1 MRAAEEGP
9 DLLWGGRLEKRLQ
22 EYFHEYLTVDF
33 EVFHDFIPND
43 RTFIVLDPEVRDK
56 WGLPVARIHLDVPD
70 HHRTAGGWLVE
81 RGLEVFTEM
90 GADAVHAEEIGET
103 TPYLVHGTCRAGTD
117 PDHSVLDEHCRA
129 HEVRNLFV
137 VDGSFMPTS
146 GGAPPTLTILA
157 NSLRTA
163 DHILA
168 SAKGGRL

>member
-1 MRAAEEGP
+1 
-9 DLLWGGRLEKRLQ
+9 
-22 EYFHEYLTVDF
+22 
-33 EVFHDFIPND
+33 
-43 RTFIVLDPEVRDK
+43 
-56 WGLPVARIHLDVPD
+56 
-70 HHRTAGGWLVE
+70 VE

-117 PDHSVLDEHCRA
+117 PDRSVLDEHCRA